1 MNILCF
7 GDSNTYGI
15 SPLDGKRFDEHTRWP
30 CLLADKLGAGHLV
43 IEAGLPNRTIA
54 DEPPFSGDKLGVKY
68 LEPYLRAYHVDVII
82 IQLGT
87 NDLKRRFGLAADDI
101 AKALDTL
108 IVNIENHY
116 LHREMPKIVVLSP
129 SAVYEVGAYQSIYA
143 GAAKKAKQL
152 TVEYKLVTERHE
164 CHFINGYALL
174 VPCQTEGVHWQVQE
188 HKLLADYLFEYL

>member
-68 LEPYLRAYHVDVII
+68 LEPYLRAYHIDVII
-82 IQLGT
+82 INKIIIYTIFFHSWFLF
-87 NDLKRRFGLAADDI
+87 NSYFRFHLVSIIIYRR
-101 AKALDTL
+101 
-108 IVNIENHY
+108 
-116 LHREMPKIVVLSP
+116 
-129 SAVYEVGAYQSIYA
+129 
-143 GAAKKAKQL
+143 KAK
-152 TVEYKLVTERHE
+152 Y
-164 CHFINGYALL
+164 
-174 VPCQTEGVHWQVQE
+174 
-188 HKLLADYLFEYL
+188 